1 MLPGTGIVPARGKV
15 SRGFK
20 VHPGNQGG
28 RQLSSPLDAASFWG
42 GTIQGDKARVID
54 SCDTSDGITGMT
66 SICEWALG
74 PVDICK
80 EEWTIKNNAHEPLIT
95 EDVAGVIREIR
106 ERGLREESCHA
117 THIYPLSGTLKCA
130 KCGTNYTGDRGLYRC
145 NSLSKTGGRCG
156 NNDIVQ
162 GRVEQAI
169 FEFIRQRVLRFKDLK
184 KVIDRI
190 KMRFKTGEPEI
201 DSLEKRLSRNERE
214 MKRLVDL
221 YRREII
227 DAETIESEMRPLR
240 EQKESM
246 LSELGKSRMAKRGLD
261 LTDDDLKKGIEHL
274 SEKLETADPKIKKR
288 AVQALLGE
296 VRIYP
301 KDGKTRDRLLE
312 IIGVY
317 FPLVRVNVVVPTGL
331 EPVLPT

>member
-1 MLPGTGIVPARGKV
+1 MKAEGHCEGFVGGK
-15 SRGFK
+15 K
-20 VHPGNQGG
+20 WKP
-28 RQLSSPLDAASFWG
+28 
-42 GTIQGDKARVID
+42 
-54 SCDTSDGITGMT
+54 
-66 SICEWALG
+66 
-74 PVDICK
+74 K

-95 EDVAGVIREIR
+95 EDIAGIIREIR

-117 THIYPLSGTLKCA
+117 THTYPLSGILKCA

-156 NNDIVQ
+156 NNDIAQ

-169 FEFIRQRVLRFKDLK
+169 FDFIRQRVLRFKDLK

-190 KMRFKTGEPEI
+190 KMSFKTGEPEI

-240 EQKESM
+240 EQKESL
-246 LSELGKSRMAKRGLD
+246 LSELGKSTMTKRGPR
-261 LTDDDLKKGIEHL
+261 
-274 SEKLETADPKIKKR
+274 SNR
-288 AVQALLGE
+288 
-296 VRIYP
+296 
-301 KDGKTRDRLLE
+301 
-312 IIGVY
+312 
-317 FPLVRVNVVVPTGL
+317 
-331 EPVLPT
+331 